1 MARAVEDAQSAGARV
16 FDLLRGD
23 ENYKREWGARER
35 RTLRIVVTKRRS
47 LRSLLAASAIAVE
60 RAAAVAGSRLRNR
73 LWGHRRA
80 GARDA

>member
-1 MARAVEDAQSAGARV
+1 MARAVEEAQAAGARD

-35 RTLRIVVTKRRS
+35 RTVRLVLRRRRS
-47 LRSLLAASAIAVE
+47 LRALVAVGAIAVE

-73 LWGHRRA
+73 LWGHR
-80 GARDA
+80 GA